1 MNRDGINWTRTFAGS
16 RRSIQSTFRLTAGL
30 KNKTFE
36 SSQLS
41 AEGSTLSLSL
51 EGISVE
57 MTADYHND
65 HNGDDDGGGSHHRRF
80 HYRHNMTNIISGGS
94 DHDEGP

>member
-1 MNRDGINWTRTFAGS
+1 
-16 RRSIQSTFRLTAGL
+16 
-30 KNKTFE
+30 
-36 SSQLS
+36 
-41 AEGSTLSLSL
+41 
-51 EGISVE
+51 

-94 DHDEGP
+94 DHDEGPWGKSSFKEGNASDNGHNIDDT